1 MLSKK
6 KLKWK
11 RMILFNKMSMMMT
24 VDLLS
29 MLLVLTKPRN
39 SDPSQNEVATPET
52 NQSLRRG
59 LLHLELFVLHFR
71 SKQFI

>member
-1 MLSKK
+1 
-6 KLKWK
+6 
-11 RMILFNKMSMMMT
+11 MMMT

-52 NQSLRRG
+52 NQKVSEG
-59 LLHLELFVLHFR
+59 VYY
-71 SKQFI
+71 I